1 MKVVGPQELEALI
14 AAADVDVVDV
24 REPNEWATGHIPV
37 ARHVPLATVK
47 ANPAA
52 ALPRDNVVFVC
63 AKGGRSAAAAEVA
76 EKHGLKEVYSLD
88 GGTHAWLAARLPLT
102 VPSAPTRAPAAPI
115 ASTTGSAASAAA
127 QPPTKEPELDAI
139 VGKNLREQ
147 RTRVGLSLDEL
158 AGRAGVSRTLLGQ
171 IELGRTVPSIGVT
184 WRISQA
190 LGVPFSALLS
200 TTHGGELQV
209 LHAAD
214 AKKLHSAD
222 GRFVS
227 RALFPFGEPH
237 AAEFYELWLAGHGR
251 EDADAHKPGTR
262 ENLVVTAGRLKLVV
276 GPDTV
281 LLEAGDAVLFSAD
294 VPHSYVNAG
303 AEPCV
308 MYLVMTYDE
317 AARRE

>member
-1 MKVVGPQELEALI
+1 MIVVGPQELEALI

-37 ARHVPLATVK
+37 ARHVPLAALK
-47 ANPAA
+47 ANPGA

-63 AKGGRSAAAAEVA
+63 AKGGRSATAAEIA
-76 EKHGLKEVYSLD
+76 EKYGLKEVYSLE
-88 GGTHAWLAARLPLT
+88 GGTHGWLAARLPLT
-102 VPSAPTRAPAAPI
+102 VPSAPARTPSPAADALH
-115 ASTTGSAASAAA
+115 ASDAAL
-127 QPPTKEPELDAI
+127 PPVPEPELDAI

-147 RTRVGLSLDEL
+147 RTRVGLSPDEL

-171 IELGRTVPSIGVT
+171 IELGRTIPSIGVT

-200 TTHGGELQV
+200 TTRGGELQV

-227 RALFPFGEPH
+227 RALFPFGEPV

-262 ENLVVTAGRLKLVV
+262 ENLVVTSGRLKLVV

-281 LLEAGDAVLFSAD
+281 VLEAGDAVLFSAD
-294 VPHSYVNAG
+294 LPHSYVNAG

-308 MYLVMTYDE
+308 MHLVMTYEE
-317 AARRE
+317 AAR